1 MQLIDLSTIFLN
13 IPQPDQWMGVL
24 RGSSLALTWSRDP
37 TCPSKHRVIL
47 LTFSVVHSWC
57 IISTKIFEA
66 PVAASLATH
75 CRSIARSFLAIE
87 GTEVK
92 LSGKHRKP
100 ILKGSNRHDTHMGIQ
115 RSMKIASSTSPSV
128 GHFSIISMPPQ
139 PCCPAT
145 AFFPKAV
152 SSCHKYDRCCYATLV
167 STK

>member
-13 IPQPDQWMGVL
+13 IPWMGVL
-24 RGSSLALTWSRDP
+24 HGSSLALTWSRDP
-37 TCPSKHRVIL
+37 TCPSKHTVIL

-115 RSMKIASSTSPSV
+115 RSMNTHLQQALQLVISVSFLCHRSPAAQPLHLFQKPFHHVASMTDV
-128 GHFSIISMPPQ
+128 AMQ
-139 PCCPAT
+139 P
-145 AFFPKAV
+145 
-152 SSCHKYDRCCYATLV
+152 
-167 STK
+167 